1 MLVQSLY
8 RAPAL
13 LHFKGSFEGDEQAA
27 STACDL
33 AIGNAGTGQKE
44 STAMTT
50 SHSAERDKLLCL
62 IEIAM
67 MTMPPENL
75 TMDELRVIE
84 TVIRGAVDR
93 ASRPTGN
100 VIDLAARR
108 AAGRAKLR
116 RVHA

>member
-1 MLVQSLY
+1 
-8 RAPAL
+8 

-27 STACDL
+27 RTVCEL
-33 AIGNAGTGQKE
+33 TVGNAGAGQKE

-50 SHSAERDKLLCL
+50 SDSAERDKLLCL
-62 IEIAM
+62 IEITM

-75 TMDELRVIE
+75 TMDELRAIE
-84 TVIRGAVDR
+84 TVIRGAIDR

-100 VIDLAARR
+100 VIDLAAHR

-116 RVHA
+116 PVHA

>member
-1 MLVQSLY
+1 
-8 RAPAL
+8 

-27 STACDL
+27 RTVCEL
-33 AIGNAGTGQKE
+33 TVGNAGAGQKE

-50 SHSAERDKLLCL
+50 SDSAERDKLLCL

-75 TMDELRVIE
+75 TMDELRAIE
-84 TVIRGAVDR
+84 TVIRGAIDR

-100 VIDLAARR
+100 VIDLAAHR

-116 RVHA
+116 PVHA